1 MGLWSTLPQSSALS
15 MMAWR
20 KAQTKRFPIWL
31 CVLSARW
38 IVRIFLDNYSP
49 LFCCNFSSLLE
60 RKFSRREEQAD
71 GCWEL
76 LGRGRLPHKLHWRR
90 KKLRAGLI
98 ILLYRV
104 PVPYRGSSLGNG
116 QGFWFLGFFFLS
128 FYGSHGLRRPQQ
140 ISRDNPGADVTL
152 LATCK
157 WLVDVK
163 GVQVRGE
170 YFVMKIFPIW
180 GICFWYKYSPSVT
193 RRTRQCSSQ
202 VIIMNNGGHCQRR
215 YGAVMPS
222 IWGPRLQVNRFLSQQ
237 HKVASIYVYTLHL
250 FYVLRYVQKFI
261 FIKIAR
267 MCMNCPFCHVPPVS
281 FETFFRSLFSV

>member
-1 MGLWSTLPQSSALS
+1 MASGGRSRFLETTLVLMLLCWQHASGWLMWRVFRWGVNILS
-15 MMAWR
+15 
-20 KAQTKRFPIWL
+20 
-31 CVLSARW
+31 C
-38 IVRIFLDNYSP
+38 
-49 LFCCNFSSLLE
+49 
-60 RKFSRREEQAD
+60 
-71 GCWEL
+71 
-76 LGRGRLPHKLHWRR
+76 
-90 KKLRAGLI
+90 
-98 ILLYRV
+98 
-104 PVPYRGSSLGNG
+104 
-116 QGFWFLGFFFLS
+116 
-128 FYGSHGLRRPQQ
+128 
-140 ISRDNPGADVTL
+140 
-152 LATCK
+152 
-157 WLVDVK
+157 
-163 GVQVRGE
+163 
-170 YFVMKIFPIW
+170 KIFPIW